1 MPAPENQNE
10 KNFFEETELGGE
22 SEPMAGR
29 ALRLR
34 LFFSNLFLAALFR
47 KRLLILV
54 GGGLLTFILTV
65 TVLNKWV
72 TPRIL
77 NSNFGGLTPLAVD
90 EIQIDSVQVLPRTD
104 DTAVAVVHL
113 RNTNKSFGLAKLDY
127 AWQATAPAGLQLSGQ
142 GQTYIMPEQDKF
154 LVIPILGG
162 QPGQV
167 ALSLPPH
174 LNGFVRPHLRPDV
187 QLQAVNVQWQNTDDG
202 FLVTGQVSNNTPYVF
217 YRYDLTVL
225 VRDRDGQIVAALATG
240 RDRIE
245 PGDFQLFRLLW
256 PKTLPEAVLADVRPL
271 LNRASRLD
279 FDLYLPEEAIR

>member
-10 KNFFEETELGGE
+10 KNFFEEAELGGE

-217 YRYDLTVL
+217 YRYD
-225 VRDRDGQIVAALATG
+225 
-240 RDRIE
+240 
-245 PGDFQLFRLLW
+245 
-256 PKTLPEAVLADVRPL
+256 
-271 LNRASRLD
+271 
-279 FDLYLPEEAIR
+279 